1 MQSYNYPT
9 AYAPSVGPALQR
21 NWAERVPR
29 EAEEDLRRRY
39 PDLRISADQVDGQPV
54 PVLLAAAADAE
65 LLVLGS
71 RGLSGIGGF
80 MVGSVALSVVA
91 RAANPVVL
99 VRAEELNGSDPRPTE
114 PPFGEVVLGLD
125 LRRPA
130 DALFEFAFDAAARRA
145 SALTVVHGWTV
156 PTVSPPGPRGR
167 PPSASTYSPPAS
179 ATGGRTDRTSDMS
192 SPSLRRSRPATRRPR
207 HTRPRG
213 PGTPREQPHRGSRTL
228 PPGSRHGLRPRHSVG
243 KDGVDPAGRSAALH
257 RAARRDRT
265 PPRTRRHGRA
275 ARPGHR
281 RGLDPCQLG
290 RSAGPGRFRPRLGSR

>member
-1 MQSYNYPT
+1 MSRIITAGLDGSRESLAAADWAARESLLRDLPCRLVHAWELQSYNYPT

-99 VRAEELNGSDPRPTE
+99 VRAEEPNGSDPRPTE

-130 DALFEFAFDAAARRA
+130 DALLEFAFDAAARRA

-156 PTVSPPGPRGR
+156 PAYYGLDAGFGYTSGAVTPGLGGELAVQETIGLTDALRPWREKFPGVEVTEKSVSGGAAHHLVEA
-167 PPSASTYSPPAS
+167 ASGA
-179 ATGGRTDRTSDMS
+179 GLVVIG
-192 SPSLRRSRPATRRPR
+192 RRSRDSAIGT
-207 HTRPRG
+207 HLG
-213 PGTPREQPHRGSRTL
+213 PVAHAVMHHAAAPVVVVPH
-228 PPGSRHGLRPRHSVG
+228 
-243 KDGVDPAGRSAALH
+243 D
-257 RAARRDRT
+257 
-265 PPRTRRHGRA
+265 
-275 ARPGHR
+275 
-281 RGLDPCQLG
+281 
-290 RSAGPGRFRPRLGSR
+290 